1 MFFSRI
7 PLLDCIVKGM
17 YLFVGG
23 FLFLSVMHNMLS
35 CVLGSFSISTGMI
48 TAHQLYNY
56 ITDHAGTYGMKP
68 LRMSKAAVTT
78 DNKKGAPSADLHEY
92 ALVALWNRYCNGS
105 LLVWAG
111 DVIISILMMLFSWS
125 SGSFKDLE
133 GLRHHDDFDVSLLV
147 CHNAVPFEEQ
157 SEGERHLLRYKHE
170 EHRDFVK
177 HIMGIS

>member
-7 PLLDCIVKGM
+7 PLLDFIVKGIS
-17 YLFVGG
+17 LFFGG
-23 FLFLSVMHNMLS
+23 FLFLSVMRNMLS
-35 CVLGSFSISTGMI
+35 RVLGSFSISTGMI

-105 LLVWAG
+105 LLVWAE
-111 DVIISILMMLFSWS
+111 DVLVSTLIMLFSWS
-125 SGSFKDLE
+125 SGSFTDLE

-170 EHRDFVK
+170 EHSDSVK
-177 HIMGIS
+177 HIMGIR